1 MPVWAMFENITE
13 QPLTYFIDGLWVAP
27 FSTRMQPVLNPLTGA
42 EITQVVCAD
51 ARDVERAVAAAARAP
66 HQGRAERAALLR
78 QVRDALE
85 RRAAELAALNTLEAG
100 VAPDMRPM
108 TAIFDR
114 VQARDVPV
122 GDVSA
127 LLPGPQHAL
136 ADLLA
141 GVAQV
146 IAWGGSC
153 VICPPR
159 QAPLSA
165 ILAVDILSRAGVPPG
180 VINLVHG
187 DAARDLLAV
196 HPAIAGRI
204 MGCPAEVSG
213 IS

>member
-1 MPVWAMFENITE
+1 MFENITE

-146 IAWGGSC
+146 IARGE
-153 VICPPR
+153 
-159 QAPLSA
+159 
-165 ILAVDILSRAGVPPG
+165 AV
-180 VINLVHG
+180 
-187 DAARDLLAV
+187 
-196 HPAIAGRI
+196 
-204 MGCPAEVSG
+204 
-213 IS
+213 